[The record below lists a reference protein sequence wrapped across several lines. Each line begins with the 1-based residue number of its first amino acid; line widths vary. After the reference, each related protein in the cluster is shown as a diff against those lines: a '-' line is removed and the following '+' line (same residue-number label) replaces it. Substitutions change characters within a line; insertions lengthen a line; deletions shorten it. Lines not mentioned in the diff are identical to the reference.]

1 MQRSL
6 NNTPHYK
13 RNLKTT
19 PIRSELCQKEYSS
32 NTKNAISGSNYNPPG
47 TLMTGNQSQPKGKV
61 YTKAP
66 NRKRGTTMLTKREK
80 NLLKKLA
87 HKLKPLIQIGKNGV
101 TPGTI
106 SNIDKALKDH
116 ELIKIKYLE
125 HKAEKNTLTR
135 QIIEETGSDL
145 INKIGNTITLYRE
158 SPNPEK
164 KEINLSRKQIT
175 RQR

>member
-1 MQRSL
+1 
-6 NNTPHYK
+6 
-13 RNLKTT
+13 
-19 PIRSELCQKEYSS
+19 
-32 NTKNAISGSNYNPPG
+32 
-47 TLMTGNQSQPKGKV
+47 
-61 YTKAP
+61 
-66 NRKRGTTMLTKREK
+66 MLTKREK
-80 NLLKKLA
+80 KLLQKLA

-106 SNIDKALKDH
+106 ANIDKALKDH